1 MLIPIDSKSYLEV
14 ADKHH
19 RYAKNLRLY
28 FKEFCRLHPE
38 ISQQISRSPISCGY
52 KSTDESMSSSSKW
65 DRYDPFFQWLDNT
78 VSCDHGMPTDIAP
91 PPQPDMKECPRHIL
105 DHDRVLYFTSDDER
119 EKYLLEIDRESG
131 AVLQVSNG
139 SPVTTGSKGWIFV
152 LKDGKLYGCEKKTK
166 ESPRLHHSS
175 FFSGKGVPRNH

>member
-1 MLIPIDSKSYLEV
+1 MSITRIPIDSRSYLEV

-91 PPQPDMKECPRHIL
+91 PPQPDVSVVISFSFQS
-105 DHDRVLYFTSDDER
+105 LYSANLIPPIPSYANADER
-119 EKYLLEIDRESG
+119 MPSSHSRSRPSPLLHIR
-131 AVLQVSNG
+131 
-139 SPVTTGSKGWIFV
+139 
-152 LKDGKLYGCEKKTK
+152 
-166 ESPRLHHSS
+166 
-175 FFSGKGVPRNH
+175 